1 MRQTYD
7 RRTNGGT
14 NCISPTLTSRT
25 DTNSRHAA
33 TAPRNK
39 SAIFYLQF
47 PPQVPAINHFALL
60 PCIPCFPWFNSL
72 KPSQIASFTKSTLV
86 SPCIHDFHTKIFFR
100 FATSALKTP
109 AQLPAI
115 TSNLQPRREAPNTKH
130 QILQKNTPPDTT
142 SFHQEAPVIPPI
154 PRNSTSFLLA
164 SQFVFI
170 RVHSWFPGKAVGPY
184 QIHEVY
190 ISSNSEIP
198 RPVSSKKPRRS
209 MGN

>member
-39 SAIFYLQF
+39 SAIFDLQF

-86 SPCIHDFHTKIFFR
+86 TTSASPAGSFAHPPTSFGVRARRQMQLRSFFR
-100 FATSALKTP
+100 DASRADQSTKLAF
-109 AQLPAI
+109 
-115 TSNLQPRREAPNTKH
+115 RRNPCRRQT
-130 QILQKNTPPDTT
+130 
-142 SFHQEAPVIPPI
+142 
-154 PRNSTSFLLA
+154 NS
-164 SQFVFI
+164 Q
-170 RVHSWFPGKAVGPY
+170 
-184 QIHEVY
+184 
-190 ISSNSEIP
+190 
-198 RPVSSKKPRRS
+198 
-209 MGN
+209 